1 MCAGGCFCFWY
12 IQENVGGEIFLGCRP
27 TDVDQPHRSMVFG
40 RSSSGRERFKGFSV
54 LKTTRKAKAELW
66 RHSVVAKA
74 WGLRICSG
82 IPSIGV
88 LTRNTWAGRF
98 KKNQIDDISSYP
110 PKRSFHFSKNK
121 GEGSFRRRYTPSADT
136 NTLSPHK
143 YSCIPKHSDCSN
155 PSRRGLSCGYF
166 SNQTVIAK

>member
-1 MCAGGCFCFWY
+1 MCWRVFLFLVYTRKSGRG
-12 IQENVGGEIFLGCRP
+12 NFLGCRP

-40 RSSSGRERFKGFSV
+40 RSSSGLERFKGFSM

-66 RHSVVAKA
+66 RHGVVAKA
-74 WGLRICSG
+74 LGLRICSG
-82 IPSIGV
+82 RPSIGV

-98 KKNQIDDISSYP
+98 KKNQIDNISSYP

-121 GEGSFRRRYTPSADT
+121 GEWSFRRRYTPSADT

-155 PSRRGLSCGYF
+155 PSRSGLSCGYF
-166 SNQTVIAK
+166 CNQTVIAK